1 MKKPSRIFLPRFHQ
15 RMPLYCTIICGI
27 CFFLYM
33 AIPSIAQAQ
42 VQASFTENPPTG
54 CGQASVNFTDQST
67 GNPSSWSW
75 NFGDGSP
82 ASTSQNP
89 THFYGSPGQY
99 TVTLT
104 ASNGVSSSS
113 VSNTVNVYKDPTVNF
128 SMDSTSGCYPL
139 PVNFTDHSTAG
150 TGTITKWQWDF
161 GDGSQF
167 STQQNPNHTYNS
179 AGTFNVKMT
188 VTNTAG
194 CQSSYTSP
202 KPVVTN
208 QGVTVDFSADTTY
221 SCSAPLTVNFTATTS
236 SAQTIMYHWDFGDGS
251 TGTGKTATHTFT
263 ATGAYTVVL
272 TAAVNGGGCQSTITK
287 KGFINVGS
295 FTSDFTVPEGCANVP
310 LTFTNNSN
318 PVPQS
323 ATWTFSDGTTINNIN
338 AVHQFASPGTYQV
351 TLVNKFA
358 GCTTPPVT
366 KSISTFPSPT
376 AAFQAD
382 SLLYCGAPAAVPF
395 QNLSTGATSW
405 KWKFGDNDSSAQ
417 QAPTH
422 TYSNNGYYDVSLIAT
437 NTNGCTDTATK
448 PKYIHIDAPNLQFN
462 ASPGFGCTPLNTT
475 FSLPAGSAADISSF
489 DWDFGDG
496 SAHSSSANPP
506 HQYTASGNFTV
517 NLNVVTQAGCHL
529 SFQRQDYIHTG
540 TKPNVDF
547 SANTLTA
554 CLATPVQFTN
564 LSSPKGTLWQW
575 IFPDNGDS
583 VVTQENPAFTFNTL
597 GKQDVILQVFNNG
610 CQDTAVKKQYITVE
624 PPKAGFKI
632 QLISCSNTYQFQLTD
647 ESQGASIWNWNFG
660 DGATSTQQNPTHT
673 YSKEGAYK
681 VTLVASNGNCV
692 DTASGWLQV
701 IDEHPQLTVSP
712 TTVCHGDSVTL
723 SVGAFYSKYFENYL
737 MWYDG
742 SGDSAEVNQSQMSD
756 SINQYSFAYPNNG
769 QYTPS
774 LKISYVNGCQDS
786 ISGAPITVRGP
797 KAGFTMSQDSIC
809 QGSQVTFRDNS
820 TSNPASANIQQWIWN
835 FADGSG
841 DTTNVDSVT
850 HTYTQNGPFKIQ
862 LKVTDANGCSD
873 VATGNNSPSITVNP
887 SKASF
892 STPDTLVC
900 PGSIIQW
907 NNSSEGNNASYLW
920 NFGDGTTS
928 TDATPAN
935 KSYSRDSLYTVSL
948 KITTQEGCTDSFT
961 RANYIRVGTPHAI
974 MANPSPITI
983 CRIYQDTSISLSQNY
998 SSILWDFGDGAQ
1010 SSFDTTY
1017 HTYNIPGTYI
1027 QKLYVN
1033 GYSPGC
1039 MDSASRRI
1047 TVAGPVGTPVL
1058 NDTAGCSPLQVNFS
1072 AKNVQRAVS
1081 YQWDFGDGNTSS
1093 LSSSPNVTYT
1103 YPREGLFHP
1112 TLKLTDDTGCYVI
1125 VPINDTLSVVAD
1137 SVGVTPG
1144 YIWPSVCDS
1153 NTVQFAYTGKI
1164 FSLDSLGK
1172 PASYVWNF
1180 GDPNSANDVSDSLNP
1195 VYRYSQPGTY
1205 HGSLQVNTF
1214 YGCVNYSNFTV
1225 TIPDSISLAV
1235 KAAVSPGAICQGK
1248 SVQLQASSN
1257 IGQTYVWSPAQGIA
1271 NPDSSSTIAT
1281 PDSTTN
1287 YVVTAFSNGK
1297 CQSGTASVNVVVHD
1311 NPQVSAGPNQTSTT
1325 GSTVQLQATGSPDV
1339 VQWQWSPA
1347 TDLSCTACANP
1358 ESTPTQNMTYTVTGT
1373 TAFGCATSDSTNIFL
1388 ICDEGKVFI
1397 PNTFTPN
1404 GDGKNDIFYPRGR
1417 GVKIVLYF
1425 RVYNR
1430 FGQLVYE
1437 RTNFQLNDKS
1447 AGWDGTF
1454 KGQKLNPQVFVYT
1467 TAMICDNNKLFKLSG
1482 NVTLLR

>member
-1 MKKPSRIFLPRFHQ
+1 MTWSFKKITRYFL
-15 RMPLYCTIICGI
+15 IVCGVS
-27 CFFLYM
+27 CFFQCALP
-33 AIPSIAQAQ
+33 ALAQAQ
-42 VQASFTENPPTG
+42 VQASFTESPPTS
-54 CGQASVNFTDQST
+54 CGQASVKFTDQST

-82 ASTSQNP
+82 LNTSTNP
-89 THFYGSPGQY
+89 THFYTNPGQY

-104 ASNGVSSSS
+104 VTNGVSTSSASNVIS
-113 VSNTVNVYKDPTVNF
+113 VYQNPVVDF

-139 PVNFTDHSTAG
+139 TVNFKDQSKAG
-150 TGTITKWQWDF
+150 TGTIKMWQWDF

-167 STQQNPNHTYNS
+167 SSNQNPSHIYDS
-179 AGTFNVKMT
+179 AGTFNIKLT

-194 CQSSYTSP
+194 CQTSYTNP
-202 KPVVTN
+202 RQVVTN
-208 QGVTVDFSADTTY
+208 QGITVNFSSDTTY
-221 SCSAPLTVNFTATTS
+221 SCTAPLTVNFTASTS
-236 SAQTIMYHWDFGDGS
+236 SAQTIMYHWDYGDGA
-251 TGTGKTATHTFT
+251 TGTGKTATHTYT
-263 ATGAYTVVL
+263 KTGNYTVVL

-287 KGFINVGS
+287 QGYINVGS
-295 FTSDFTVPEGCANVP
+295 FTSDFTIPAGCANVP
-310 LTFTNNSN
+310 LTFTNTSS

-323 ATWTFSDGTTINNIN
+323 ATWTFSDGTTINQIN

-358 GCTTPPVT
+358 GCTAPPVT
-366 KSISTFPSPT
+366 KSITTFPSPT

-382 SLLYCGAPAAVPF
+382 SSLYCGAPAAVPF
-395 QNLSTGATSW
+395 QNLSQGATAW
-405 KWKFGDNDSSAQ
+405 NWKFGDNDSSTQ
-417 QAPTH
+417 QQPTH
-422 TYSNNGYYDVSLIAT
+422 TYANNGYYDVTLIAT
-437 NTNGCTDTATK
+437 NTNGCTDSITK
-448 PKYIHIDAPNLQFN
+448 PKYIHVDAPNLQFN
-462 ASPGFGCTPLNTT
+462 ASPGFGCSPLPTT
-475 FSLPAGSAADISSF
+475 FSLPAGSAADIASY

-496 SAHSSSANPP
+496 SAHANSANPP
-506 HQYTASGNFTV
+506 HTYTANGNFSV
-517 NLNVVTQAGCHL
+517 SLNIVTNAGCHL

-540 TKPNVDF
+540 AKPTVNF
-547 SANTLTA
+547 SAIPTTA

-564 LSSPKGTLWQW
+564 QSNPPGTLWTW
-575 IFPDNGDS
+575 VFPNNGDS
-583 VVTQENPAFTFNTL
+583 ILTVENPVFTFSTL
-597 GKQDVILQVFNNG
+597 GEQDVVLQVSNNG
-610 CQDTAVKKQYITVE
+610 CMSSLTKSKFIDVQ
-624 PPKAGFKI
+624 PPKAGFSIK
-632 QLISCSNTYQFQLTD
+632 LLSCSNTYQFQLTD
-647 ESQGASIWNWNFG
+647 ASQGASVWNWNFG
-660 DGATSTQQNPTHT
+660 DGTTSTQQNPSHT

-681 VTLVASNGNCV
+681 VTLIASNGNCQ
-692 DTASGWLQV
+692 DTATNWLQV

-723 SVGAFYSKYFENYL
+723 SVGAFYSPQFENYL

-742 SGDSAEVNQSQMSD
+742 AGDSVKAAQINNGT
-756 SINQYSFAYPNNG
+756 NQYSFAYPNNG

-786 ISGAPITVRGP
+786 ISGSPITVQGP
-797 KAGFTMSQDSIC
+797 KAGFTMSQNSIC
-809 QGSQVTFRDNS
+809 QGSQVTFHDNS
-820 TSNPASANIQQWIWN
+820 TLNPASAAIQQWMWN
-835 FADGSG
+835 FKDGSG
-841 DTTNVDSVT
+841 DTTEVDSVI
-850 HTYTQNGPFKIQ
+850 HTYTQNGPFQVQ

-873 VATGNNSPSITVNP
+873 VATGNSSPTIIVNP
-887 SKASF
+887 SKADF

-900 PGSIIQW
+900 PGSDIRW

-928 TDATPAN
+928 TDAIPAN
-935 KSYSRDSLYTVSL
+935 QSYSKDSVYTVSL
-948 KITTQEGCTDSFT
+948 KITTQEGCTDSLT
-961 RANYIRVGTPHAI
+961 RTNYIRVGTPHAI
-974 MANPSPITI
+974 MANSSPVII

-998 SSILWDFGDGAQ
+998 SSILWNFGDGAK
-1010 SSFDTTY
+1010 SSFDTSY
-1017 HTYNIPGTYI
+1017 HTYNIPGTYT

-1039 MDSASRRI
+1039 VDSASREI
-1047 TVAGPVGTPVL
+1047 TIAGPVGTPVL
-1058 NDTAGCSPLQVNFS
+1058 TDTAGCSPLQVNFS
-1072 AKNVQRAVS
+1072 AKDVQRAVS

-1093 LSSSPNVTYT
+1093 LSSSPNTTYT

-1125 VPINDTLSVVAD
+1125 VPISDTLSVIAD
-1137 SVGVTPG
+1137 SVGVTPN

-1153 NTVQFAYTGKI
+1153 NTVKFNYTGKI

-1172 PASYVWNF
+1172 PATYVWNF
-1180 GDPNSANDVSDSLNP
+1180 GDPNSNNDVSDSLNP
-1195 VYRYSQPGTY
+1195 TYRYSQPGTY
-1205 HGSLQVNTF
+1205 HGTLQVNTF
-1214 YGCVNYSNFTV
+1214 YGCVNYAPFTV
-1225 TIPDSISLAV
+1225 TIPDSTTLSV
-1235 KAAVSPGAICQGK
+1235 KANVAPGVICQGK
-1248 SVQLQASSN
+1248 TVQLQASSN
-1257 IGQTYVWSPAQGIA
+1257 IGQTYIWSPAQGIA
-1271 NPDSSSTIAT
+1271 NPDSSSTLAT
-1281 PDSTTN
+1281 PDTTTN
-1287 YVVTAFSNGK
+1287 YIVTAFSNGN

-1311 NPQVSAGPNQTSTT
+1311 NPQVSAGPDQTSTT

-1339 VQWQWSPA
+1339 AQWQWSPP
-1347 TDLSCTACANP
+1347 DNLSCTNCANP

-1437 RTNFQLNDKS
+1437 RTNFQVNDKT

-1467 TAMICDNNKLFKLSG
+1467 TEMICDNNKIFKLSG